1 MKTIK
6 KFPIWFSKQRLS
18 GKIFLGVMGVLL
30 VIGMCSILSIVF
42 TRPEQQS
49 PSITATYQGSDGIT
63 FMTWTPGPTTST
75 PTPNGSAIPADSAT
89 LTISPTATETDIP
102 LPTGLPT
109 RSFETATVVRLPATL
124 SPATAGILVLI
135 TAVDKQLEYVDIQN
149 AGNPPV
155 NLRGWVLVSETG
167 NQACKLRGILE
178 PKQVLRIWAAKG
190 QVGLSCEF
198 KNPIWLDQELDPAV
212 LYNAKGEE
220 VSRFP

>member
-1 MKTIK
+1 MKIIQ

-18 GKIFLGVMGVLL
+18 AKIFLVVMGLLL

-49 PSITATYQGSDGIT
+49 PSITATYQGADGIT

-75 PTPNGSAIPADSAT
+75 PTPDGSAIPADSAT
-89 LTISPTATETDIP
+89 LTISPTATGTDVP

-124 SPATAGILVLI
+124 SPATGGILVLI